1 MKITVINGTNRIGNK
16 TMNISQEAISIVSD
30 LGYNSSLVTLQNFT
44 DLFRGDYLN
53 LSNANAGQKKD
64 IQNMIDSDVLFFVVP
79 TYNRGIPAP
88 LKNFLD
94 ILDEDNAFNNKVIGI
109 IASNKSQS
117 FGADQAAQVI
127 NGILSFGKLNSFI
140 VPRINI
146 TDHSNI
152 DKVRLEDFIKYVTS
166 FVKRQ
171 EGDSAALGR
180 YYLGTV

>member
-30 LGYNSSLVTLQNFT
+30 LGYDSSLVNLTNFT
-44 DLFRGDYLN
+44 DLFRGEYLSLN
-53 LSNANAGQKKD
+53 NANAAQKKD
-64 IQNMIDSDVLFFVVP
+64 IQDMIDADVLLFVVP
-79 TYNRGIPAP
+79 TYHRGIPAP

-94 ILDEDNAFNNKVIGI
+94 ILDEDSAFDNKVIGI

-127 NGILSFGKLNSFI
+127 NGILSFGKLNSFV

-152 DKVRLEDFIKYVTS
+152 NTERLEGFMEYVISFAKKQSKGFGEMTDF
-166 FVKRQ
+166 
-171 EGDSAALGR
+171 
-180 YYLGTV
+180 YLGTC